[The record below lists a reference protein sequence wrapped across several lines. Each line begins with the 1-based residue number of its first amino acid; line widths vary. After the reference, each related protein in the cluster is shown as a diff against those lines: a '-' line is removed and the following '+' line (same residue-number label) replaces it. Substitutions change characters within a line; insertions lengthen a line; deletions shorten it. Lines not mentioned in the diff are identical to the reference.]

1 MKDLKGKTAFV
12 TGGASG
18 IGLGMTKC
26 FLREGMNVVVADL
39 SDEHRAQA
47 QAHLAGDAA
56 RLHFIKLDV
65 ADRLAMASAADEAE
79 AAFGKVHVLCNN
91 AGVSSPIPMDEAA
104 YEDWDWILGVNLHG
118 VINGIVTFLPR
129 MKRHG
134 EGGHIVN
141 TASIAGLVPAPA
153 WGGIYSTSKFAVHG
167 LSGSLRLSVGK
178 YDIGVT
184 VVCPGATKSD
194 VRRSELL
201 RPERLRTSSRPPYA
215 MPSLRDI
222 GIEPEVLGERVVR
235 AIRRNEFYVIAHAE
249 NKAHVQA
256 FAQNMLDAFPDEVVT
271 DEGRLSYIRWF
282 DQATAEALALQPT
295 FDDSPAATAAQG
307 ERID

>member
-1 MKDLKGKTAFV
+1 MKELKGRTAFV

-18 IGLGMTKC
+18 IGLGMAHC

-39 SDEHRAQA
+39 SDEHLEQARAQLEP
-47 QAHLAGDAA
+47 HGSHV
-56 RLHFIKLDV
+56 HFVKLDV
-65 ADRLAMASAADEAE
+65 ADRSQMRRAADQAE
-79 AAFGKVHVLCNN
+79 AVFGKVHVLCNN
-91 AGVSSPIPMDEAA
+91 AGVSSPIPMDDAT
-104 YEDWDWILGVNLHG
+104 YEDWDWILGVNLQG

-129 MKRHG
+129 LKRHG

-141 TASIAGLVPAPA
+141 TSSIAGLVPAPA
-153 WGGIYSTSKFAVHG
+153 WGGIYTTSKFAVHG

-178 YDIGVT
+178 DNIGVS
-184 VVCPGATKSD
+184 VLCPGATKSD

-201 RPERLRTSSRPPYA
+201 RPQHFRTQERAPVA
-215 MPSLRDI
+215 MPSLQEI
-222 GIEPEVLGERVVR
+222 GIEPVELGERVLR

-256 FAQNMLDAFPDEVVT
+256 FSEAMLRAFPDEEVT

-282 DQATAEALALQPT
+282 DQATAQALALQPT
-295 FDDSPAATAAQG
+295 AADGHA
-307 ERID
+307 

>member
-1 MKDLKGKTAFV
+1 MRDLQGKTAFV

-18 IGLGMTKC
+18 IGLGMTQC
-26 FLREGMNVVVADL
+26 FLRAGMNVVVADL

-47 QAHLAGDAA
+47 EAQLAEHAA
-56 RLHFIKLDV
+56 RLRFIKLDV
-65 ADRLAMASAADEAE
+65 SDRAAMAAAADEAE

-104 YEDWDWILGVNLHG
+104 YEDWDWILGVNLQG

-129 MKRHG
+129 IRRHG

-141 TASIAGLVPAPA
+141 TSSIAGLVPAPA
-153 WGGIYSTSKFAVHG
+153 WGGIYSTSKFALHG

-178 YDIGVT
+178 HNIGVT
-184 VVCPGATKSD
+184 VLCPGATKSD

-201 RPERLRTSSRPPYA
+201 RPEHLRTPGRAPFA

-249 NKAHVQA
+249 NKAHVKA
-256 FAQNMLDAFPDEVVT
+256 FVESMLDAFPDEEVT

-282 DQATAEALALQPT
+282 DQATAEALALQPLC
-295 FDDSPAATAAQG
+295 DDESAKEVPA
-307 ERID
+307 